1 MIAVLFETTAVPE
14 KQDRYFELAEQ
25 LKPLLSHAEGF
36 ISVERFQSISNPEK
50 FLSLSWWENE
60 EAILQ
65 WKHNMLHRSAQ
76 QEGKGSIFSFY
87 QIQVLSL
94 IREYSSSQ

>member
-1 MIAVLFETTAVPE
+1 MIAVLFEATAVPV
-14 KQDRYFELAEQ
+14 KQARYFELAEQ

-36 ISVERFQSISNPEK
+36 ISVERFQSLTHPEK

-76 QEGKGSIFSFY
+76 QEGKAAIFSFY
-87 QIQVLSL
+87 RIQVLSL